1 MDTAI
6 NLKAQL
12 SAKGEL
18 IDAEESVLS
27 IVIHGMDAA
36 KLSSM
41 EGWGNKG
48 TVLAVACWVPIFP
61 LFGRRIFRKLLPIGL
76 QSRAPT

>member
-1 MDTAI
+1 MDLVQQHFEAHIGSIREDRKVDTAI

-27 IVIHGMDAA
+27 VVIHGMDAA
-36 KLSSM
+36 KSSSM
-41 EGWGNKG
+41 EG
-48 TVLAVACWVPIFP
+48 
-61 LFGRRIFRKLLPIGL
+61 
-76 QSRAPT
+76 